1 MSEIDLEELRQ
12 ADANNTQPQFGNA
25 NREELRR
32 QANMLDTGR
41 AFKQMP
47 NITGEESVV
56 LQNFLNGV
64 KKPSRGLLRVFA
76 NIADR
81 FGVEGAARLLE
92 EMEMEQNMSEART
105 AKISEDAGGRA
116 FVGQMLGETVGFPF
130 GGGAGGKLLSAFKS
144 FVANAAGGGLTSAGE
159 MNDPGEVALDAGVAG
174 SFGTALDAAG
184 NMARSTLL
192 KRRQAQ
198 VGGDMSEELTPLSE
212 VSVKKQEQRT
222 EEILEGEQALG
233 VNLLTGQRTQEP
245 YQLRALS
252 ILAELPQTGKVAY
265 DSLRAQ
271 NDQVTNAVERLLGDL
286 GTEEGAEIS
295 GAQTSRLAG
304 SIIAQAEN
312 YRTRQTDPLFRGA
325 FSAAKGS
332 ENPFYPDLNQ
342 VENLMAEL
350 LTDAVPGG
358 KISTNLKTLA
368 EQLGLGEQ
376 GAPPKSLE
384 YIHNVKLEIDELLDA
399 QGSKKAGK
407 NLRRALTLIK
417 NDLVNT
423 MELYP
428 GYRDAMNEF
437 RRLSPAI
444 DNLKDGKIGQLA
456 DLDPK
461 QYKNVSKILFD
472 AAETNPGITKNTIRM
487 FQAVDQLPGYNGV
500 GSQIVRNL
508 LRSEINRRMNSMR
521 VDVLD
526 TNLSAGVRA
535 ENIPAQLK
543 SAIFGNAGQ
552 RKVLFTA
559 LKEAD
564 PNVVSNFVWLEKIL
578 DRASTGRPGGSDT
591 AIKTEV
597 LKRMQDVGVSTLR
610 NIFRRPIDTATNIGE
625 QAMID
630 ARMDAFADA
639 LFDPDFASEMKNIK
653 KSGYEKGWKKFD
665 NLVANVLDLNLKY
678 QPNRFGT
685 MNRAGTV
692 GLMSEGETADF
703 YYDPEDDQIH
713 SNGMQ

>member
-32 QANMLDTGR
+32 QANMADTGR

-56 LQNFLNGV
+56 LQNFLHGV

-130 GGGAGGKLLSAFKS
+130 GGGVGGKLVSAFKA

-174 SFGTALDAAG
+174 SFGAALDAVG

-233 VNLLTGQRTQEP
+233 VDLLTGQRTQEP

-252 ILAELPQTGKVAY
+252 ILGELPQTGKVAY

-271 NDQVTNAVERLLGDL
+271 NEQVTNAVERLLGDL

-304 SIIAQAEN
+304 NIITAAEIN
-312 YRTRQTDPLFRGA
+312 RTQKTNPLFEQA
-325 FSAAKGS
+325 FNAANGS
-332 ENPFYPDLNQ
+332 ENPFFPDLSR
-342 VENLMAEL
+342 VENIMAEL
-350 LTDAVPGG
+350 LDDSVPGG
-358 KISTNLKTLA
+358 KISTTLEKLA
-368 EQLGLGEQ
+368 GQLNLGEQ
-376 GAPPKSLE
+376 GGVPLSLK
-384 YIHNVKLEIDELLDA
+384 YLHNVKMEIDELLDA
-399 QGSKKAGK
+399 RGDSALGK
-407 NLRRALTLIK
+407 TLRRQLMGIK
-417 NDLVNT
+417 SELLNA
-423 MELYP
+423 MEIYP
-428 GYRDAMNEF
+428 GYRAAMNEF

-444 DNLKDGKIGQLA
+444 ENLKDGKIGQLA
-456 DLDPK
+456 DLDPQ
-461 QYKNVSKILFD
+461 QYKNVSKTLFD
-472 AAETNPGITKNTIRM
+472 AAETNPGVTKKTIRM
-487 FQAVDQLPGYNGV
+487 LQAVDQIPGYNGV

-508 LRSEINRRMNSMR
+508 LRSEIQRRMNKMR

-526 TNLSAGVRA
+526 TNLSMGFRA

-543 SAIFGNAGQ
+543 SSIFGNAGQ

-564 PNVVSNFVWLEKIL
+564 PDIVSNFVWLEKIL

-653 KSGYEKGWKKFD
+653 KSGYEKGLKKFD
-665 NLVANVLDLNLKY
+665 NLVAKVLDLNLKY

-692 GLMSEGETADF
+692 GLMSEQETADF
-703 YYDPEDDQIH
+703 YYDPETKQIIP
-713 SNGMQ
+713 NEIQ